1 MKTYRGTIED
11 GKPLVTVDHAPLPL
25 PPAFAGISATG
36 FAWGIAAG
44 DGARQLAL
52 AIAADHLADPDEAE
66 AVYKP
71 IEHMLLHECAAG
83 DPWLLTALEIS
94 RAIDEL
100 DLGR

>member
-11 GKPLVTVDHAPLPL
+11 GKARVTVDHDPLPL
-25 PPAFAGISATG
+25 PPAFAGINQAG
-36 FAWGIAAG
+36 FAWGNDAG

-52 AIAADHLADPDEAE
+52 AIAADHLDSPDETE

-83 DPWLLTALEIS
+83 HSWILTALEIA

>member
-11 GKPLVTVDHAPLPL
+11 GKPRVTVDHAPLPV
-25 PPAFAGISATG
+25 PPAFAGISQAG
-36 FAWGIAAG
+36 FAWGLAAG

-52 AIAADHLADPDEAE
+52 AIAADHLDDPDQAE

-71 IEHMLLHECAAG
+71 IEHILLHECAAG
-83 DPWLLTALEIS
+83 DPWLLTALEIA